1 MAMLDFVGSET
12 KESQK
17 ATFEINFLDVS
28 HHVQYPMSTSIIFFS
43 CLRCELTIC

>member
-1 MAMLDFVGSET
+1 MLDFVGSET

-28 HHVQYPMSTSIIFFS
+28 HHVQYPSNVYIH
-43 CLRCELTIC
+43 